1 MSAGVRRRG
10 AELEDAILDAAA
22 AELAER
28 GWAGFGIE
36 GVSRRC
42 GTAKA
47 VVYRRWRNRVELA
60 QAVLARM
67 TADPYGPHEPAGD
80 LRADLVAFL
89 RGMSRFL
96 AGPFGEAVRGTMFEG
111 EPDERSSA
119 LEGPV
124 IVRRVGQILDEAR
137 ARGDLDH
144 SPSAAAANLGHAMA
158 MSEFLHTG
166 RPPSEEAIAI
176 LVDELWLPALEHRLG
191 AATPPVGA
199 ARSQ

>member
-28 GWAGFGIE
+28 GWGGFGIE

-60 QAVLARM
+60 QAVLARK
-67 TADPYGPHEPAGD
+67 AVDPFDLHEPTGD
-80 LRADLVAFL
+80 LRAELIAFL
-89 RGMSRFL
+89 SGVSRFL
-96 AGPFGEAVRGTMFEG
+96 AGPFGEAVWGTMFEG
-111 EPDERSSA
+111 EPSRRSSVLESAA
-119 LEGPV
+119 LVPRVER
-124 IVRRVGQILDEAR
+124 IIESARVRGE
-137 ARGDLDH
+137 LDH
-144 SPSAAAANLGHAMA
+144 SPSGAAANLGHAMA